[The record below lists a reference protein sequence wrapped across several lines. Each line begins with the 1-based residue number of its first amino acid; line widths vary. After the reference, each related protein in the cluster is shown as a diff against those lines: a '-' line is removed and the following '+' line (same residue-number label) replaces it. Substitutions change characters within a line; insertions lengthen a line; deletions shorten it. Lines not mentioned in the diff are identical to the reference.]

1 MRAVVSAC
9 FLGLLAAAQGVCATT
24 SVSAA
29 EAPADAGRPSQ
40 AKEFFSFEINA
51 IEGGKIRTAD
61 LLGKLVVVDVWGTW
75 CGPCRQVIP
84 HLVAIQ
90 KEFGPRGVVV
100 VGISAE
106 MGMDYSAAVRRVMEF
121 AREIGINY
129 RLGWLNDQVQ
139 SDVKRIMHFDSDSF
153 TVPVTIVLDRDGS
166 IIARYPGYFFG
177 QEKEIAELIRQRLVR
192 EARKAE
198 SGH

>member
-1 MRAVVSAC
+1 VRTAVSAC
-9 FLGLLAAAQGVCATT
+9 FFGLLVIAPMGAVT
-24 SVSAA
+24 SSLAA
-29 EAPADAGRPSQ
+29 EEARTASKPVP

-90 KEFGPRGVVV
+90 KEFGPKGVVV

-106 MGMDYSAAVRRVMEF
+106 RGMDYSTAVRRVMEF

-139 SDVKRIMHFDSDSF
+139 SDVKRIMHFEGDSF
-153 TVPVTIVLDRDGS
+153 TVPATIVLDRDGS
-166 IIARYPGYFFG
+166 ILARYPGYFFG